1 MSHSV
6 DDADIPRPAI
16 GLSARRGIST
26 RTFVYVATASLGLL
40 WLVVTTGALVRLTA
54 SGLGCPH
61 WPTCEANRL
70 VPQDSGHALIEFSN
84 RVISGIAMVA
94 TVIAAV
100 MARRTRGLDRGV
112 ATAAALA
119 AIGTIAQVPLGAL
132 TVALDLNP
140 LLVMSHFL
148 LAMAVVAVWTWVTV
162 RAVRLDRGG
171 PQLLGDRRMG
181 ILAWCTA
188 ATCLA
193 LVTTGA
199 FVTAS
204 GPHPGSTSTPIERL
218 WNFYRATWL
227 HVRIATIFTVL
238 FVVLA
243 VWIWRRA
250 ARTVP
255 AWLVAAAIALIGC
268 QAIVGEV
275 QYRNGLPWQL
285 VAVHVALAATL
296 LMLVVAAASFIW
308 EPSSVERDQEVA
320 ALGDS

>member
-1 MSHSV
+1 M
-6 DDADIPRPAI
+6 
-16 GLSARRGIST
+16 
-26 RTFVYVATASLGLL
+26 
-40 WLVVTTGALVRLTA
+40 
-54 SGLGCPH
+54 
-61 WPTCEANRL
+61 
-70 VPQDSGHALIEFSN
+70 
-84 RVISGIAMVA
+84 
-94 TVIAAV
+94 
-100 MARRTRGLDRGV
+100 
-112 ATAAALA
+112 
-119 AIGTIAQVPLGAL
+119 
-132 TVALDLNP
+132 
-140 LLVMSHFL
+140 
-148 LAMAVVAVWTWVTV
+148 
-162 RAVRLDRGG
+162 
-171 PQLLGDRRMG
+171 
-181 ILAWCTA
+181 
-188 ATCLA
+188 
-193 LVTTGA
+193 
-199 FVTAS
+199 TAS

-296 LMLVVAAASFIW
+296 LMVVVAAASFIW